1 MAHIL
6 IVEDEK
12 DISALLEFNLTR
24 EGYRV
29 SVAWTGEDGLK
40 AARTEQPDLVILDLM
55 LPGIGGMDVCRKLKS
70 DPLTSAIRIIM
81 LTARD
86 SEVDVV
92 AGLESGADDYITKPF
107 SPRVVI
113 ARARAALRR
122 REGGAVEGGEVEGG
136 EVLTLGVLTI
146 DTGRHQ
152 VLVDGSPIQLTLT
165 EFQLLAIMARKRGWV
180 FSRYQLVDALRGEDY
195 IVTDRAIDVQIANL
209 RKKLGPSGDYVE
221 TVRGIGYRVKESA

>member
-12 DISALLEFNLTR
+12 DISVLLEFNLTR

-40 AARTEQPDLVILDLM
+40 AARTLQPDLVILDLM
-55 LPGIGGMDVCRKLKS
+55 LPGIGGMDVCRQLKS
-70 DPLTSAIRIIM
+70 NPLTSAIRIIM

-122 REGGAVEGGEVEGG
+122 REGGAVEGGEI
-136 EVLTLGVLTI
+136 LTLGALSI

-152 VLVDGSPIQLTLT
+152 VMVAGSPIQLTLT
-165 EFQLLAIMARKRGWV
+165 EFQLLAIMARKPGWV

-221 TVRGIGYRVKESA
+221 TVRGVGYRVKESE